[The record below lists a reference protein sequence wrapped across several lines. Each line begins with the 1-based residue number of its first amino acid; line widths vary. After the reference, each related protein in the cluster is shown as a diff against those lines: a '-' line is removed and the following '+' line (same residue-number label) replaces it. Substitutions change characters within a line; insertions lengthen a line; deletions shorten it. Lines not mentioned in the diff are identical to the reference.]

1 MKERSTLRRLRECE
15 SFCKLLERTKLIL
28 EDSLTLTK
36 TKTHVKIARRD
47 WEKMKT
53 NPALS
58 EAIEL
63 LEDIADLEKAKKV
76 KGKSLTI
83 EQYRK
88 KRGLHSSH

>member
-1 MKERSTLRRLRECE
+1 M
-15 SFCKLLERTKLIL
+15 
-28 EDSLTLTK
+28 TLTK
-36 TKTHVKIARRD
+36 TKSHVKINRKD

-63 LEDIADLEKAKKV
+63 LEDISDLEKAKRV
-76 KGKSLTI
+76 RGKSLTI
-83 EQYRK
+83 QQYMK